1 MERLDPAIF
10 SSGHPCGPY
19 PTGMPFGSPDY
30 SLITLAPCRNVIT
43 PPGHRLTA
51 ER

>member
-1 MERLDPAIF
+1 MERLDPATL
-10 SSGHPCGPY
+10 SNGHPCGPY
-19 PTGMPFGSPDY
+19 PQDAIRVSGLPQRD
-30 SLITLAPCRNVIT
+30 T